1 MSKLRWGQLLVW
13 ALATFLIWQSAWLSD
28 DSLITIRTALNWGSG
43 YGPYFNI
50 DEAVQPYT
58 HPLWF
63 LLITLVGT
71 VTGSWIYAVLYLNI
85 VCAAIGILLLLR
97 RTSNLWQLVTVGLVV
112 VLGNTALDW
121 STSGLE
127 GGLSIMLLAILTS
140 QPIRARPALWGVT
153 VGLILLCRL
162 DFALLLAPWAAVYWW
177 ALKGKRPR
185 LLASVA
191 VVAPLLMWAVWA
203 QITYGAILPATF
215 QAKTNSEIPTS
226 ELVSRGWEYV
236 SESLAYDPILI
247 LVAVALV
254 PVLWI
259 AGDLQSKAWVVGVLG
274 YCAYVVAIGG
284 DYMLGRFLIAPL
296 FVCLL
301 ELTRT
306 GLPRPAEDR
315 TFPSVSLLWGL
326 TCAAAILGVLNTRAF
341 DWRITQVHYDPN
353 RPYLADERIGWT
365 GWGRSLNPFGAV
377 ERRPA
382 FYPTDLAFLTTQ
394 TDNWPVGSAVTQ
406 DPVVVCPGLGAMGM
420 FVGPQVHVIDPCG
433 LTDRFMASLSY
444 TPTGQWKAGHFER
457 PLPDGYLEAVK
468 YRDATRVRDPA
479 LAAELQELWQVIGR

>member
-1 MSKLRWGQLLVW
+1 MW

-63 LLITLVGT
+63 LLITIVGT

-85 VCAAIGILLLLR
+85 VCASIGLLLLLR

-365 GWGRSLNPFGAV
+365 GWGRSLNPFGVV
-377 ERRPA
+377 E
-382 FYPTDLAFLTTQ
+382 
-394 TDNWPVGSAVTQ
+394 
-406 DPVVVCPGLGAMGM
+406 
-420 FVGPQVHVIDPCG
+420 
-433 LTDRFMASLSY
+433 
-444 TPTGQWKAGHFER
+444 
-457 PLPDGYLEAVK
+457 
-468 YRDATRVRDPA
+468 
-479 LAAELQELWQVIGR
+479 